1 MATRLGL
8 CSSLSFYRE
17 LTGSE
22 ITLGASGDCCPYAD
36 RIHWYVTLQ
45 CNQNHTD
52 LTYLC
57 CYRWIAPTQCIYYI
71 FHKIYTQ
78 VLCFES
84 VLFIL
89 CKLRTQFLWKGRQYN
104 SASFNCYEIVG
115 RKCLTFFLYY
125 IMYITICVDTGL
137 KLPGLLSSI
146 STHPS
151 KKSWAKVMDAVKGQ
165 HHIVRYPNDF
175 FFFISYKTNN
185 SCDKAIR
192 LGS

>member
-57 CYRWIAPTQCIYYI
+57 CYIWIAPTQCIYYI

-84 VLFIL
+84 VLFVL

-115 RKCLTFFLYY
+115 RKCLTFFLVLYHVYNHMCRHWSEITRVTVQY
-125 IMYITICVDTGL
+125 IHPPL
-137 KLPGLLSSI
+137 KKILGQGHGWGQRATSHCAVSKWFLLF
-146 STHPS
+146 H
-151 KKSWAKVMDAVKGQ
+151 
-165 HHIVRYPNDF
+165 
-175 FFFISYKTNN
+175 FI
-185 SCDKAIR
+185 
-192 LGS
+192 